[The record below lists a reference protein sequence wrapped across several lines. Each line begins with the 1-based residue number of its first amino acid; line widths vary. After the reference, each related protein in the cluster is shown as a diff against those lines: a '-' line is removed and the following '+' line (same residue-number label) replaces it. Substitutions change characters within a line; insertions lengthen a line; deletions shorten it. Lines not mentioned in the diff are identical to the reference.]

1 MSNFDDPG
9 SINKPSLIPKDE
21 ASLIPKDIIAS
32 FLKIIQGAWI
42 HVCKRGDITINSDE
56 PTIAGALEYEMWKE
70 KERQGIYGPP
80 QIVNESA
87 ERQSE
92 LSLKPD
98 GFIDFKMFY
107 GWDKQDYFGIECKR
121 VSSITTGKDE
131 KLATRYITQ
140 GLIKFIKGIYCK
152 NHNFAAMLGF
162 IIDGKPEKCV
172 TKVQQRMNKLSK
184 KINLEE
190 NWDKEERFG
199 KHSHLYRTCHRQVD
213 HNNNLITILHLF
225 VDFNPL

>member
-1 MSNFDDPG
+1 MYN
-9 SINKPSLIPKDE
+9 LY
-21 ASLIPKDIIAS
+21 
-32 FLKIIQGAWI
+32 
-42 HVCKRGDITINSDE
+42 
-56 PTIAGALEYEMWKE
+56 LEY
-70 KERQGIYGPP
+70 
-80 QIVNESA
+80 
-87 ERQSE
+87 
-92 LSLKPD
+92 LKYTGTHKNNLND
-98 GFIDFKMFY
+98 SFK
-107 GWDKQDYFGIECKR
+107 QE
-121 VSSITTGKDE
+121 
-131 KLATRYITQ
+131 
-140 GLIKFIKGIYCK
+140 FIKGIYCK

-225 VDFNPL
+225 VDLNPL